1 MNIKTFNLILAKIFT
16 MYQRHIDYIK
26 EQKEAIGFS
35 HQRLMSPFGKSW
47 INENYQHQFLE
58 NIWEVS
64 FKHMYAN
71 IMLQMAKNRIIEL
84 KNRYKIEE
92 ALSLS
97 DKKLRNNILYG
108 LLHKQNQMNFY
119 LTKVYVE
126 AIYDEILEDHFDK
139 MIYIDTD
146 VFFTKEVFDLEKY
159 CQLEYDFEQID
170 LSYFY
175 KKKQYF
181 FQNENNSKF
190 SGFTKSQIDSVK
202 SEMTSKL
209 REYKLSKII

>member
-1 MNIKTFNLILAKIFT
+1 

-26 EQKEAIGFS
+26 EQKDAIGFPE
-35 HQRLMSPFGKSW
+35 QRFMSPLGKIW

-84 KNRYKIEE
+84 ENVDKIEE
-92 ALSLS
+92 ALLLS

-108 LLHKQNQMNFY
+108 LLHKQNRMKFY

-139 MIYIDTD
+139 MIHIETD
-146 VFFTKEVFDLEKY
+146 VFFTKESFDLEKY
-159 CQLEYDFEQID
+159 CQLEYEFEQID
-170 LSYFY
+170 LTYFY
-175 KKKQYF
+175 KKKQYYI
-181 FQNENNSKF
+181 QNEDNSKF

-202 SEMTSKL
+202 SEITPKL

>member
-1 MNIKTFNLILAKIFT
+1 

-26 EQKEAIGFS
+26 EQKDAIGFS
-35 HQRLMSPFGKSW
+35 HQRQMGPLGKSW

-58 NIWEVS
+58 NIWEFS
-64 FKHMYAN
+64 FKQMYTN
-71 IMLQMAKNRIIEL
+71 IILQMAENGITEL
-84 KNRYKIEE
+84 EHKDKIED
-92 ALSLS
+92 ALLLS

-108 LLHKQNQMNFY
+108 LLHKENQMNFY

-139 MIYIDTD
+139 MIHIETD
-146 VFFTKEVFDLEKY
+146 VFFTKEPFDLEKY
-159 CQLEYDFEQID
+159 CQLEYEIKQID
-170 LSYFY
+170 LTYFY
-175 KKKQYF
+175 KKKQYYI
-181 FQNENNSKF
+181 QKENNSKF
-190 SGFTKSQIDSVK
+190 SGFTKSQGDSVK

>member
-1 MNIKTFNLILAKIFT
+1 

-35 HQRLMSPFGKSW
+35 HQRLMSPLGKSW

-58 NIWEVS
+58 NIWEIS
-64 FKHMYAN
+64 FKQMYPN
-71 IMLQMAKNRIIEL
+71 IMLQMEKNGIIEL
-84 KNRYKIEE
+84 ENVDKIKE

-97 DKKLRNNILYG
+97 DKKLGNNILYG

-119 LTKVYVE
+119 LTKVYLE

-139 MIYIDTD
+139 MVYIDTD
-146 VFFTKEVFDLEKY
+146 VFFTKELFDLEKY
-159 CQLEYDFEQID
+159 CQLEYEFERID

-175 KKKQYF
+175 KKKQYCKQIGADLRF
-181 FQNENNSKF
+181 Y
-190 SGFTKSQIDSVK
+190 GFTKSSKESAI
-202 SEMTSKL
+202 SELTTKL
-209 REYKLSKII
+209 RDYRLKNILET

>member
-1 MNIKTFNLILAKIFT
+1 MNIKTFNLILAKIFS

-35 HQRLMSPFGKSW
+35 HQRLMSPLGMSW
-47 INENYQHQFLE
+47 INENYHHQFLE

-71 IMLQMAKNRIIEL
+71 IMLQMEKNGILEL
-84 KNRYKIEE
+84 ENRDKIEE

-108 LLHKQNQMNFY
+108 LFHKENQMNFY

-126 AIYDEILEDHFDK
+126 AIYGEILEDHSDK
-139 MIYIDTD
+139 MFHIETD
-146 VFFTKEVFDLEKY
+146 VFFTKKPFDLEKY
-159 CQLEYDFEQID
+159 CQLEYEIEQID
-170 LSYFY
+170 LAYFY
-175 KKKQYF
+175 KKKQYYI
-181 FQNENNSKF
+181 QNEDNSKF
-190 SGFTKSQIDSVK
+190 SGFTKSQMDSVK

>member
-1 MNIKTFNLILAKIFT
+1 

-35 HQRLMSPFGKSW
+35 HQRLMGPLGKSW

-64 FKHMYAN
+64 FKQMYPN
-71 IMLQMAKNRIIEL
+71 IMLQMEKNGIIEL
-84 KNRYKIEE
+84 EHKDKIRD
-92 ALSLS
+92 ALLLS
-97 DKKLRNNILYG
+97 NKKLRNNILYR
-108 LLHKQNQMNFY
+108 LLHKENQMNFY

-126 AIYDEILEDHFDK
+126 VIYDEILEDHFDK
-139 MIYIDTD
+139 MIHIETD
-146 VFFTKEVFDLEKY
+146 VFFTKEPFDLEKY
-159 CQLEYDFEQID
+159 CQLEYEIEQID
-170 LSYFY
+170 LTYFY

-181 FQNENNSKF
+181 IQNENNSKF

-202 SEMTSKL
+202 SEMTPKL
-209 REYKLSKII
+209 REYKLSKIL

>member
-1 MNIKTFNLILAKIFT
+1 

-35 HQRLMSPFGKSW
+35 HQRLMGPLGKSW

-64 FKHMYAN
+64 FKQMYPN
-71 IMLQMAKNRIIEL
+71 IMLQMEKNGIIEL
-84 KNRYKIEE
+84 EHKDKIQD
-92 ALSLS
+92 ALLLS
-97 DKKLRNNILYG
+97 NKKLRNNILYR
-108 LLHKQNQMNFY
+108 LLHKENQMNFY

-126 AIYDEILEDHFDK
+126 VIYDEILEDHFDK
-139 MIYIDTD
+139 MIHIETD
-146 VFFTKEVFDLEKY
+146 VFFTKEPFDLEKY
-159 CQLEYDFEQID
+159 CQLEYEIEQID
-170 LSYFY
+170 LTYFY

-181 FQNENNSKF
+181 IQNENNSKF

-202 SEMTSKL
+202 SEMTPKL
-209 REYKLSKII
+209 REYKLSKIL